1 MDWISAVGR
10 PPSPA
15 QVFAGAQP
23 VQHPRSLYSTHAPQ
37 LESGGRANVTVELR
51 QDKLEDDP
59 VFRERVLRCVV
70 EAFS

>member
-1 MDWISAVGR
+1 MTAR
-10 PPSPA
+10 PHLLRYSL
-15 QVFAGAQP
+15 VLSDC
-23 VQHPRSLYSTHAPQ
+23 SLYSTHAPQ

>member
-1 MDWISAVGR
+1 LTARPHLLRYSLVLSDSAG
-10 PPSPA
+10 
-15 QVFAGAQP
+15 
-23 VQHPRSLYSTHAPQ
+23 SLYSTHAPQ